1 MGGGQ
6 GAGTLTQYVRAGYPT
21 SISYGYQRSDAI
33 NGAKPSAQVLF
44 GTSQR
49 CLTSST
55 FTNCAYSNLSS
66 STASNWPDAPYDENC
81 AAGST
86 CTVDSPTFWST
97 VRLTSITTQVLEGSS
112 FKEADSYAL
121 TQSFPD

>member
-21 SISYGYQRSDAI
+21 SISYGYQLSDAI

-55 FTNCAYSNLSS
+55 FANCAYSNLSS
-66 STASNWPDAPYDENC
+66 STASNWPDVPYDEIPPRE
-81 AAGST
+81 ARA
-86 CTVDSPTFWST
+86 P
-97 VRLTSITTQVLEGSS
+97 SIPPRSG
-112 FKEADSYAL
+112 
-121 TQSFPD
+121 PRCG